1 MDNRIYFGSEIK
13 LNVSIDAIGQYHMKD
28 YDFECEFYCFSNKK
42 IVLKKEAMI
51 MQDDDNYLAVL
62 DSKILGKGML
72 KCKITAYIPDGDL
85 NSDDND
91 GKRTEVLII
100 DTGIQIMGA

>member
-1 MDNRIYFGSEIK
+1 MENEVYFGSEIK
-13 LNVSIDAIGQYHMKD
+13 LNVGIDAIDQIHMKD

-72 KCKITAYIPDGDL
+72 KCKITAYIPDADCA
-85 NSDDND
+85 D
-91 GKRTEVLII
+91 GMRTEVLVM
-100 DTGIQIMGA
+100 DTGIIITRV